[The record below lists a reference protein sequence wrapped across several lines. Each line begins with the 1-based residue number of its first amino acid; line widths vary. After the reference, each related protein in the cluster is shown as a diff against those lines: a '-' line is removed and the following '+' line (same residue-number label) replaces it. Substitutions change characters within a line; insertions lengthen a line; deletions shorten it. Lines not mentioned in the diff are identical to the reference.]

1 MGFWSF
7 YFFAKIGAFCAGF
20 IGLHVWQNL
29 AFALFVALPAGSRR
43 WLRIA
48 KQCVAVPLGIALA
61 HHDSWLPP
69 AQRIVEQWSMLSG
82 FSFSYLLEL
91 TGRFINPQF
100 VLALFLGLLLYWLL
114 SRKLRLSSFAILAL
128 LLAPWLGR
136 VSGAVAPAAPAPVV
150 ASTGAQAAGSST
162 QDLSAMLDA
171 FHAREQQRK
180 LHLSKPADD
189 NTPFD
194 IILLQI
200 CSLAWDDLAY
210 VNAREH
216 PLLSHFDVRF
226 DNFSSAAS
234 YSGPAAIR
242 LLRSACGQSAHE
254 KLYAPPPPECTLMD
268 QLEAAGFTRQ
278 WAMNNDGV
286 YGDMRS
292 DIIDRG
298 RVGATL
304 FPLAGLQPMLRA
316 FSGDPYFRDYDVLS
330 AWWKQRVASNAP
342 RVALYYNTGTLH
354 DGNRFLDG
362 TRPDTQESYKRRVQT
377 LFGDIE
383 HFMVDIAASGRRA
396 VVVMVP
402 EHGANVRG
410 DRLQISGLREL
421 PSPAVA
427 LIPVG
432 VRLIGRPQEPTLAV
446 PQPTSLFGL
455 SSLLAGFIAGNP
467 YAATAPALSDY
478 VRAVPETEFVAEN
491 ADTVVMRANGRYWMR
506 GGDRTW
512 LEYQQ

>member
-20 IGLHVWQNL
+20 IGLHLWQNL
-29 AFALFVALPAGSRR
+29 AFALFVALPTGGRR

-48 KQCVAVPLGIALA
+48 KQIVAVPVGIALA
-61 HHDSWLPP
+61 YYDSWLPP
-69 AQRIVEQWSMLSG
+69 WRRIVAQWDQLSS
-82 FSFSYLLEL
+82 FSSSYLLEL
-91 TGRFINPQF
+91 IGRFINPQF

-136 VSGAVAPAAPAPVV
+136 LTGAVAPAAPVV
-150 ASTGAQAAGSST
+150 AAAGPQAVASST
-162 QDLSAMLDA
+162 QDLNAVLDA

-180 LHLSKPADD
+180 LHIVKPADD

-216 PLLSHFDVRF
+216 QLLSHFDVRF

-242 LLRSACGQSAHE
+242 LLRSTCGQSPHE
-254 KLYAPPPPECTLMD
+254 KLYAPAPPECTLMD

-278 WAMNNDGV
+278 WAMNHDGV

-298 RVGATL
+298 HVGATL
-304 FPLAGLQPMLRA
+304 FPLGGLQPMLRA

-330 AWWKQRVASNAP
+330 AWWKKRLASNAP

-354 DGNRFLDG
+354 DGNHFLDG
-362 TRPDTQESYKRRVQT
+362 SKPNTQESYRRRVQT

-383 HFMVDIAASGRRA
+383 HFIADINASGRRA

-421 PSPAVA
+421 PSPAIA

-432 VRLIGRPQEPTLAV
+432 VRLVGRPQEPTIAV

-455 SSLLAGFIAGNP
+455 SSLLAGFIASNP

-491 ADTVVMRANGRYWMR
+491 GETVVMRANGRYWMR
-506 GGDRTW
+506 GADHKW
-512 LEYQQ
+512 AEYLP